1 MASVCGDV
9 HGYNNLDDLCE
20 YLLSDAHF
28 VWNAWCIRGCKIK
41 GRAVGG
47 WLVLIVLCRTAS
59 GGSFGRPLNYK
70 VTVHSYVQYLFRGC
84 EKSRAG
90 CRQVH
95 LTIYQSAPREFRW
108 LEEKKEK
115 VWLWPV
121 VSGEFSRTGWSPR
134 PMQKCFYCSFL
145 PDYFFS
151 QSKYVCE
158 CEYIFHSFFIV
169 ILHS

>member
-28 VWNAWCIRGCKIK
+28 VWNAWCIRGGEIK

-47 WLVLIVLCRTAS
+47 WLVLIVLCRTVS
-59 GGSFGRPLNYK
+59 GGHFGRPLNYK

-84 EKSRAG
+84 EKRRAG

-95 LTIYQSAPREFRW
+95 LTMYQSAPREFRW
-108 LEEKKEK
+108 LGKKK
-115 VWLWPV
+115 RKFGFGQLWVGNSLELGEAWGQCKNVFTV
-121 VSGEFSRTGWSPR
+121 VFCQTIFSVR
-134 PMQKCFYCSFL
+134 
-145 PDYFFS
+145 
-151 QSKYVCE
+151 VCE